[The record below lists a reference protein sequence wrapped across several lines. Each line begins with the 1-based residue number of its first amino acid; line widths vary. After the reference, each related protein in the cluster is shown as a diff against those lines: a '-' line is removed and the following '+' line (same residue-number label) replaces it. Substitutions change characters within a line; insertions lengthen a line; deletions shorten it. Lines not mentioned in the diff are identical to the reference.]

1 MRTQV
6 EQVRKN
12 DYEKTEKY
20 EKYNT
25 DERTM
30 QKLTDQINEE
40 KIINLLEREFQN
52 NDIPKMFQKLANRM
66 QKMQKTFNTVN
77 TITKDMEKKKN
88 KQTEITQLLK
98 LKILQKEPIAE

>member
-6 EQVRKN
+6 EQIRKN

-40 KIINLLEREFQN
+40 KISNLVEREFQN
-52 NDIPKMFQKLANRM
+52 NDIPKMFRKLANRM
-66 QKMQKTFNTVN
+66 QKMQKKFNTVN
-77 TITKDMEKKKN
+77 TITKDLGKKK
-88 KQTEITQLLK
+88 E
-98 LKILQKEPIAE
+98 